1 MFKKYYYQFFMLI
14 LAFVVFYSYTSKV
27 IITGIALFL
36 IGMLSMKEG
45 FKYLSGTVLE
55 TYLQKS
61 TDTLPKAILSG
72 FLATTAIQGS
82 TLISIIVISFLNA
95 KLITL
100 LSAVGVIF
108 GSNIGSTTTSWI
120 VSSIGLKIDIAPY
133 AMPMIIF
140 GVVFGFSENKNIQA
154 IGKTILGFGLIFLGI
169 DYMKNGFESLQSS
182 FDLTK
187 FEMSGWAG
195 VFVYVIIGMVVTVIM
210 RSSGAAM
217 ALFITAAAANQISF
231 LNGIEL
237 AVGANIGTTTTAIIA
252 SLNAN
257 ANGKRIA
264 FAHFSFNTLSAVVAI
279 IFIYP
284 FADFVNFLAS
294 KVGIDESNY
303 AMKMALFD
311 TTLNVIS
318 VALIYP
324 FTTLFVKYL
333 QTLFVNEKDEIE
345 KPLYLDNIVINIPNA
360 AIEAIRKEVT
370 HLYDNAVEVISH
382 SMFLHRHD
390 FLKSQNIE
398 DVVKKSGIS
407 LDEDINKF
415 YANKIKTLYG
425 DIIYYATLSQ
435 ENMDD
440 NDRNRVYN
448 LKLASR
454 DIVEAIKNMRD
465 LQKNILYYQ
474 KSKNIY
480 IKDEYD
486 NLRIYIAKTIDT
498 IEKIK
503 ENSDDIEAI
512 TTLELLRENIK
523 NLDSVKNNKID
534 SLIRENRIDS
544 KMATSLINDS
554 SFTYDVTQKLIQVA
568 TILWIKDKDIRNL
581 LGSTDEKKI
590 KSLKDKRSILSKILK
605 RRA

>member
-1 MFKKYYYQFFMLI
+1 MFKRYYYQFFILI
-14 LAFVVFYSYTSKV
+14 LAFMVFYSYTAKV
-27 IITGIALFL
+27 IIVGIALFL
-36 IGMLSMKEG
+36 LGMLSMKEG
-45 FKYLSGTVLE
+45 FKHLSGTILE

-95 KLITL
+95 KLMTL

-169 DYMKNGFESLQSS
+169 DYMKDGFESLQSS

-187 FEMSGWAG
+187 FAMSGWTG

-217 ALFITAAAANQISF
+217 ALFITAVATNQISF

-237 AVGANIGTTTTAIIA
+237 AIGANIGTTTTAIIA

-257 ANGKRIA
+257 ANGKRVA
-264 FAHFSFNTLSAVVAI
+264 FAHFSFNMFYAIIAI

-284 FADFVNFLAS
+284 FSDLINTLAS
-294 KVGIDESNY
+294 AIGIDDNDY
-303 AMKMALFD
+303 AMKLALFD
-311 TTLNVIS
+311 TTLNIIS
-318 VALIYP
+318 VIAIYP
-324 FTTLFVKYL
+324 FTNYFISYL
-333 QTLFVNEKDEIE
+333 QKLFVNEKDEIE

-370 HLYDNAVEVISH
+370 HLYDNAIEVISH

-398 DVVKKSGIS
+398 DIVKKSDIS
-407 LDEDINKF
+407 LEEDINQF
-415 YANKIKTLYG
+415 YTNKIKSLYG
-425 DIIYYATLSQ
+425 EIIYYSTLSQ
-435 ENMDD
+435 ENMND
-440 NDRNRVYN
+440 NDKNRVYD

-465 LQKNILYYQ
+465 LQKNILYYLN
-474 KSKNIY
+474 SKNSY
-480 IKDEYD
+480 IKDEY
-486 NLRIYIAKTIDT
+486 NNIRVYIAKTIDT

-503 ENSDDIEAI
+503 ENGDDIEAL
-512 TTLELLRENIK
+512 TTLELLRESIK
-523 NLDSVKNNKID
+523 NLDSVKNSKID
-534 SLIRENRIDS
+534 SLIRENKIDS

-554 SFTYDVTQKLIQVA
+554 SFAYDVTQKLIEVA
-568 TILWIKDKDIRNL
+568 TIVWIKNKEIRK
-581 LGSTDEKKI
+581 LGGSDE
-590 KSLKDKRSILSKILK
+590 SR
-605 RRA
+605 

>member
-1 MFKKYYYQFFMLI
+1 MLKKYYYYFFLLT
-14 LAFVVFYSYTSKV
+14 LAVIVFYSSDFKV
-27 IITGIALFL
+27 IIAGIAIFL
-36 IGMLSMKEG
+36 VGMLSMKEG

-55 TYLQKS
+55 VYLQKS

-72 FLATTAIQGS
+72 FLATTLVQGS

-120 VSSIGLKIDIAPY
+120 VSSIGLKLDIAPY

-169 DYMKNGFESLQSS
+169 DYMKDGFESMQNS

-187 FEMSGWAG
+187 FAMSGWVG
-195 VFVYVIIGMVVTVIM
+195 VFVYVFIGMIVTVIM

-217 ALFITAAAANQISF
+217 ALFITAVATNQISF

-237 AVGANIGTTTTAIIA
+237 AIGANIGTTTTAIIA
-252 SLNAN
+252 SLGAN
-257 ANGKRIA
+257 ANGKRVA
-264 FAHFSFNTLSAVVAI
+264 LAHFSFNMFYAIIAI

-284 FADFVNFLAS
+284 FSDFVNFLAL
-294 KVGIDESNY
+294 KIGIDESNY
-303 AMKMALFD
+303 AMKLALFD
-311 TTLNVIS
+311 TALNIAS
-318 VALIYP
+318 VVLVYP
-324 FTTLFVKYL
+324 FTNFFVRYL

-360 AIEAIRKEVT
+360 ATEAIRKEVA
-370 HLYDNAVEVISH
+370 HLYDNAIEVIAH
-382 SMFLHRHD
+382 SMFLHRHK
-390 FLKSQNIE
+390 FLKNADLQSA
-398 DVVKKSGIS
+398 VKDIDIT
-407 LDEDINKF
+407 LDTDINEF
-415 YANKIKTLYG
+415 YTNKIKSLYG
-425 DIIYYATLSQ
+425 DIIHYATLSQ
-435 ENMDD
+435 EHMNE
-440 NDRNRVYN
+440 NDQNRVYD

-465 LQKNILYYQ
+465 LQKNIFYYV
-474 KSKNIY
+474 KSKNSY
-480 IKDEYD
+480 IQEEYN

-498 IEKIK
+498 IEKVK
-503 ENSDDIEAI
+503 EHDDELDVLSTIELLKESTKALDDI
-512 TTLELLRENIK
+512 K
-523 NLDSVKNNKID
+523 NSRID
-534 SLIRENRIDS
+534 ALIRENKIDS

-554 SFTYDVTQKLIQVA
+554 AFAYDVTQKLLQVA
-568 TILWIKDKDIRNL
+568 TILWIKDINIRT
-581 LGSTDEKKI
+581 LGVQI
-590 KSLKDKRSILSKILK
+590 
-605 RRA
+605 

>member
-1 MFKKYYYQFFMLI
+1 MFKRYYYQLFMLI
-14 LAFVVFYSYTSKV
+14 LAFIVFYSYTSKV
-27 IITGIALFL
+27 IITGVALFL

-95 KLITL
+95 KLMTL

-120 VSSIGLKIDIAPY
+120 VSSVGLKIDIAPY

-195 VFVYVIIGMVVTVIM
+195 VFVYVIIGIVVTVIM

-217 ALFITAAAANQISF
+217 ALFITAVAANQISF

-252 SLNAN
+252 SFNAN

-284 FADFVNFLAS
+284 FADFTNFLAS
-294 KVGIDESNY
+294 KVGIDEGNY

-311 TTLNVIS
+311 TTLNAVS

-370 HLYDNAVEVISH
+370 HLYDNAIEVISH

-390 FLKSQNIE
+390 FLKNQNIE
-398 DVVKKSGIS
+398 DVVKKSDIS

-474 KSKNIY
+474 KSKNSY

-486 NLRIYIAKTIDT
+486 NLRVYIAKTIDT

-503 ENSDDIEAI
+503 ENSNDIKALK
-512 TTLELLRENIK
+512 TLELLRESIK

-534 SLIRENRIDS
+534 SLIREDKITS

-568 TILWIKDKDIRNL
+568 TILWVQNEGYL
-581 LGSTDEKKI
+581 
-590 KSLKDKRSILSKILK
+590 
-605 RRA
+605 

>member
-1 MFKKYYYQFFMLI
+1 MFKKYYYQFFLLA
-14 LAFVVFYSYTSKV
+14 LAFIVFYSSTAKV
-27 IITGIALFL
+27 IIVGIALFL
-36 IGMLSMKEG
+36 LGMLSMKEG
-45 FKYLSGTVLE
+45 FKHLSGTVLE
-55 TYLQKS
+55 AYLHKS
-61 TDTLPKAILSG
+61 TDTLFKAIMSG
-72 FLATTAIQGS
+72 FFATTAVQGS
-82 TLISIIVISFLNA
+82 TLISIIVVSFLNA
-95 KLITL
+95 KLMTL

-154 IGKTILGFGLIFLGI
+154 VGKAILGFGLIFLGI
-169 DYMKNGFESLQSS
+169 DYMKDGFESMQSS

-187 FEMSGWAG
+187 FAMSGWTG
-195 VFVYVIIGMVVTVIM
+195 VFVYVFIGMVVTVVM

-217 ALFITAAAANQISF
+217 ALFITAVAANQISF

-252 SLNAN
+252 SFGAN
-257 ANGKRIA
+257 ANGKRVA

-294 KVGIDESNY
+294 KIGIGEGDY
-303 AMKMALFD
+303 AMKLALFD
-311 TTLNVIS
+311 TTINVVS
-318 VALIYP
+318 VALMYP

-333 QTLFVNEKDEIE
+333 QTLFINEKDEIE

-360 AIEAIRKEVT
+360 AIEATRKEVA
-370 HLYDNAVEVISH
+370 HLYDNAIEVIAH

-390 FLKSQNIE
+390 FLKNQSIE
-398 DVVKKSGIS
+398 DIVKKSDIS
-407 LDEDINKF
+407 IDEDINKF
-415 YANKIKTLYG
+415 YTNKIKSLYG
-425 DIIYYATLSQ
+425 EIIYYATLSQ
-435 ENMDD
+435 ENMND
-440 NDRNRVYN
+440 NDKNRIYD

-465 LQKNILYYQ
+465 LQKNIYCYVN
-474 KSKNIY
+474 SKNSY
-480 IKDEYD
+480 IKDEYN
-486 NLRIYIAKTIDT
+486 NLRVYIAKTIDT

-503 ENSDDIEAI
+503 ENSDDIEAL
-512 TTLELLRENIK
+512 TTLELLRDSIK
-523 NLDSVKNNKID
+523 NLDSVKNSKID
-534 SLIRENRIDS
+534 SLIRENKIDT

-554 SFTYDVTQKLIQVA
+554 AFTYDVTQKLIEVA
-568 TILWIKDKDIRNL
+568 TIVWIKNREIRK
-581 LGSTDEKKI
+581 LGGLDE
-590 KSLKDKRSILSKILK
+590 SR
-605 RRA
+605 